1 MTPVPGETSRCGYV
15 AIAGV
20 PNVGK
25 STLLNALVG
34 MKLSIISPKPQT
46 TRRNV
51 IGVLSAGSYQAILV
65 DTPGLL
71 DPAYRLH
78 QVMQQHAR
86 NAIEGSDVLLLM
98 IDASELVG
106 KDPGPDMRA
115 ALEAA
120 GDRTPV
126 VLALNKVDRAPK
138 PGLLPLMERCLELYD
153 FRAMVPISALKEDG
167 VEELLQEVV
176 SCLPKGPRLYP
187 DEMITDQPE
196 RFFIAEL
203 VREVVFHRFGQEIPY
218 ATMTRVEEME
228 ERGRGEKDYIRV
240 NVYVERPSQKGILLG
255 KGGKA
260 IREVGTRAR
269 REIEAFLDRPVY
281 LDLWVKV
288 KEDWRREESRLK
300 ELDLL

>member
-1 MTPVPGETSRCGYV
+1 MSPRAGGTSLCGYA

-51 IGVLSAGSYQAILV
+51 IGVLSTDDYQAVLV

-78 QVMQQHAR
+78 EVMQQHAR
-86 NAIEGSDVLLLM
+86 NAIQGSDVLLLM
-98 IDASELVG
+98 IDASGLVDR
-106 KDPGPDMRA
+106 DPEPDMKA

-120 GDRTPV
+120 GERTPV
-126 VLALNKVDRAPK
+126 VLALNKVDRTPK
-138 PGLLPLMERCLELYD
+138 PKLLPLMDRCRDFHD
-153 FRAMVPISALKEDG
+153 FRAMVPISALKSEGIDD
-167 VEELLQEVV
+167 LLQEVV
-176 SCLPKGPRLYP
+176 RCLPEGPRLYP

-196 RFFIAEL
+196 RFFISEL
-203 VREVVFHRFGQEIPY
+203 VREVVFHRFGQEVPY
-218 ATMTRVEEME
+218 ATMTRVDEME
-228 ERGRGEKDYIRV
+228 ERGREEKDYIRV
-240 NVYVERPSQKGILLG
+240 NIFVERPSQKGILLG
-255 KGGKA
+255 KGGRA

-269 REIEAFLDRPVY
+269 KEIEEFLGRPVY
-281 LDLWVKV
+281 LELWVKV
-288 KEDWRREESRLK
+288 KEDWRREEARLK